1 MLGNVVHYEIRK
13 EVWDNMQAIH
23 EGKTKKDYSS
33 GEPTGNLV
41 SKEDNGVSKGEYV
54 MLDGVTNSK
63 EDMLEEIMNLIRKLD
78 FSLKMINNLKNKLQ
92 AYDNR
97 DHVKSIN
104 AKVEYK

>member
-1 MLGNVVHYEIRK
+1 
-13 EVWDNMQAIH
+13 
-23 EGKTKKDYSS
+23 
-33 GEPTGNLV
+33 
-41 SKEDNGVSKGEYV
+41 